1 MVVVETL
8 LYTPQHVCGWVTFD
22 FISGFSERIGHWAAG
37 ETRGIGILDFIGGDM
52 LWAVC
57 FDVEARVGVG
67 VAVGS
72 WCAGRE

>member
-1 MVVVETL
+1 MVVDRHY
-8 LYTPQHVCGWVTFD
+8 YTPQHVCGWVTFD

-37 ETRGIGILDFIGGDM
+37 ETRGNRHFSILLGDM

-57 FDVEARVGVG
+57 SDVEARVGVG

-72 WCAGRE
+72 GCAGRE